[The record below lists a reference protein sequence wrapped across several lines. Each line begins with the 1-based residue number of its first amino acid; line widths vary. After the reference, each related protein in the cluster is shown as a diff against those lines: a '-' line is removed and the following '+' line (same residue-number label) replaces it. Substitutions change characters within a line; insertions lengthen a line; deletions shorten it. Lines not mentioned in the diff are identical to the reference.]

1 MARYAQLGIIMA
13 NGRSVK
19 RARKQRPSS
28 RDGFI
33 VTWDVDSRDA
43 GQCARVRRFI
53 FGYALN
59 GGEKEYRYPGF
70 VTREGVRYLGQ
81 SVLFVPA
88 PVIADLREFLRSQKV
103 DHVVTTAWLGS
114 VMPG

>member
-1 MARYAQLGIIMA
+1 MERYAKLGIIMTS
-13 NGRSVK
+13 GRSVK

-33 VTWDVDSRDA
+33 VTWDVDSRDPA
-43 GQCARVRRFI
+43 QCARVRRFI

-59 GGEKEYRYPGF
+59 GGEKVYRYPGF
-70 VTREGVRYLGQ
+70 VTREGARYLCQ

-88 PVIADLREFLRSQKV
+88 PVSADLRDLLRSTQV
-103 DHVVTTAWLGS
+103 NHIYTTPS
-114 VMPG
+114 